1 MIWFCVGLIIAL
13 GVPIA
18 VVLHRW
24 IQAIQQLRNMIARLA
39 KKDFRRGIVIS
50 PFKTIATISQDLCS
64 ISEHLQKQEQQIN
77 DENFS
82 LRTILSGMVEGVMLV
97 DNSQHILLIN
107 QPLMSMFKIETPPLH
122 RYFAEVFIHSDLQR
136 LIGDTFAKNQPQI
149 AEISIQQKN
158 EHSESYFSVYS
169 SPLHRN
175 QAESCQGAVV
185 VFHDITQ
192 VKTLEAM
199 RRDFVANV
207 SHEFRT
213 PLSIISGYIETLQ
226 DGALHDPIMAEKS
239 LCVMQ
244 RHCQRLH
251 FLIEDLLTISEFE
264 HKKITLKYSFFS
276 IKEILNHV
284 IEQEEALI
292 AEKQAEI
299 SFLLPQE
306 AIMLYADRQRIE
318 QVLNNLL
325 HNALRYGY
333 KQGKAPCISISA
345 IRLPAEIEIRFCD
358 EGPGIPVRDQP
369 HLFERFYR
377 VHKDRTR
384 YAGGTGLGLSI
395 AKHLILAHSGEIS
408 IESVYGEGA
417 AFIIKLPLAKHSH
430 LDEKLEN
437 IASPENSQNGDIWQ

>member
-1 MIWFCVGLIIAL
+1 MIWFFVGLIIAL

-24 IQAIQQLRNMIARLA
+24 IDAIQQLRNVIGRLA
-39 KKDFRRGIVIS
+39 KKDFRTAMVIS
-50 PFKTIATISQDLCS
+50 PLKTITSISQDLRT
-64 ISEHLQKQEQQIN
+64 ISEHLQKQEQQIS
-77 DENFS
+77 DEDFS

-97 DNSQHILLIN
+97 DKSQRILLIN
-107 QPLMSMFKIETPPLH
+107 KPLMRMFRIEIAPLH
-122 RYFAEVFIHSDLQR
+122 RYVAEVFIHSDLQR
-136 LIGDTFAKNQPQI
+136 LISDTFTKDQPQI
-149 AEISIQQKN
+149 LELFSQQKK

-199 RRDFVANV
+199 RREFVANV

-226 DGALHDPIMAEKS
+226 DGALLDPIMAEKS

-264 HKKITLKYSFFS
+264 HQKIELQYSFFS
-276 IKEILNHV
+276 LKEILNYV
-284 IEQEEALI
+284 IEQEESLI
-292 AEKQAEI
+292 AEKKAEI
-299 SFLLPQE
+299 SFLLPREEQM
-306 AIMLYADRQRIE
+306 IYADRQRIE
-318 QVLNNLL
+318 QVFNNLL

-333 KQGKAPCISISA
+333 KQGKPPCISISA
-345 IRLPAEIEIRFCD
+345 TRLLAEIEIRFCD
-358 EGPGIPVRDQP
+358 KGPGIPVHDQP

-395 AKHLILAHSGEIS
+395 AKHLILAHGGEIS

-417 AFIIKLPLAKHSH
+417 AFIIKLPLAKH
-430 LDEKLEN
+430 LPLYEKLEN
-437 IASPENSQNGDIWQ
+437 AASLESKQDGDIAQ